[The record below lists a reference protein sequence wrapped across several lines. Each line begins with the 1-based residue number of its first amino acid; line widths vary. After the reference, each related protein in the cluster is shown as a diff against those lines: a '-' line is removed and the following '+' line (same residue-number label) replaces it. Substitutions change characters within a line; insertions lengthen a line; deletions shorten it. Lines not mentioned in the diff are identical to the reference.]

1 MTNGRTF
8 SVLLKFSLPMLLS
21 VAFQQLYNIVDSVI
35 AGNFV
40 SDMALGAIGASYPVT
55 MIFMAVATGGS
66 VGASVVVARLFGSK
80 DYTYMKTAINT
91 ALVSFAVIAALL
103 TIIGCVLCSPMLYLL
118 GTPDDI
124 FADSDIYLRV
134 YVLGLLF
141 LFIYNACN
149 GIFTALGDSK
159 TPLFFLIASSLGNI
173 GLDLLFVIVL
183 DLLFVIVFQMGV
195 AGVAWATFA
204 AQGAAGI
211 AAFFVLLKRVGKIQ
225 SDTPEKPKIFSCGA
239 LKQIS
244 RISVP
249 SILQSSF
256 VSVGNL
262 FVQSLVNSFGSSVIG
277 GYASAIKLN
286 TFAITCFSTL
296 SNSVSNFCAQN
307 IGADKTDRVKTGVKS
322 GMLMCL
328 VVAIP
333 FVVCFLLFGGTLVN
347 LFATQANAEIIAT
360 GSKFLTIVSPFYF
373 FVCIKIVIDGGVRGC
388 GVMTPFMISTCL
400 DLALRVIFAYI
411 LSPFFDSDGIWLSW
425 PVGWVLALVVDLFFY
440 NYYIRKGK
448 AFTASG
454 GESPQTVRRS
464 DDQ

>member
-80 DYTYMKTAINT
+80 NYTYMKTAINT
-91 ALVSFAVIAALL
+91 ALVSFAAIAGVL
-103 TIIGCVLCSPMLYLL
+103 TVIGCALCSPMLTLL

-173 GLDLLFVIVL
+173 AL

-195 AGVAWATFA
+195 AGVA
-204 AQGAAGI
+204 
-211 AAFFVLLKRVGKIQ
+211 AFFVLLRRVGKIQ
-225 SDTPEKPKIFSCGA
+225 SDTPEKPKIFSSDA

-328 VVAIP
+328 VIAIP
-333 FVVCFLLFGGTLVN
+333 FAVCFLLFGGTLVN

-373 FVCIKIVIDGGVRGC
+373 FICIKIVIDGGVRGC

-411 LSPFFDSDGIWLSW
+411 LSPFFGSDGIWLSW

-464 DDQ
+464 DDQRSA

>member
-1 MTNGRTF
+1 MVTDMTSGRTF

-40 SDMALGAIGASYPVT
+40 SDMALGAIGASYPIT

-91 ALVSFAVIAALL
+91 TLVSFAVIAALL
-103 TIIGCVLCSPMLYLL
+103 TVIGCVLCSPMLYLL

-159 TPLFFLIASSLGNI
+159 TPLLFLIASSLGNI
-173 GLDLLFVIVL
+173 GLDLLFVIV
-183 DLLFVIVFQMGV
+183 FQMGV
-195 AGVAWATFA
+195 A
-204 AQGAAGI
+204 
-211 AAFFVLLKRVGKIQ
+211 AFFVLIRRVSKIQ
-225 SDTPEKPKIFSCGA
+225 SNTAEKPKIFSCGA

-286 TFAITCFSTL
+286 TFATTCFSTL

-328 VVAIP
+328 VIAIP
-333 FVVCFLLFGGTLVN
+333 FIVCFLLFGGTLVN

-373 FVCIKIVIDGGVRGC
+373 FICIKIVIDGSVRGC

-400 DLALRVIFAYI
+400 DLGLRVIFAYI
-411 LSPFFDSDGIWLSW
+411 LSPFFGSDGIWLSW
-425 PVGWVLALVVDLFFY
+425 PVGWVLSLIVDLFFY

-448 AFTASG
+448 AFTTSG

-464 DDQ
+464 DDQRSV

>member
-1 MTNGRTF
+1 MVTDMTSGRTF

-80 DYTYMKTAINT
+80 NYTYMKTAINT
-91 ALVSFAVIAALL
+91 ALVSFAAIAGVL
-103 TIIGCVLCSPMLYLL
+103 TVIGCALCSPMLTLL

-173 GLDLLFVIVL
+173 GLDLLFVIV
-183 DLLFVIVFQMGV
+183 FQKGV
-195 AGVAWATFA
+195 AGV
-204 AQGAAGI
+204 
-211 AAFFVLLKRVGKIQ
+211 AAFFVLLRRVGKIQ
-225 SDTPEKPKIFSCGA
+225 SDSPEKPKMFSSDA

-296 SNSVSNFCAQN
+296 SNSVSSFCAQN
-307 IGADKTDRVKTGVKS
+307 IGADKTDRIKTGVKS

-328 VVAIP
+328 VIAIP

-388 GVMTPFMISTCL
+388 GIMTPFMISTCL

-411 LSPFFDSDGIWLSW
+411 LSPFFGSDGIWLSW

-464 DDQ
+464 DDQRSA

>member
-1 MTNGRTF
+1 MTSGRTF

-80 DYTYMKTAINT
+80 NYTYMKTAINT
-91 ALVSFAVIAALL
+91 ALVSFAAIAGVL
-103 TIIGCVLCSPMLYLL
+103 TVTGCALCSPMLTLL

-173 GLDLLFVIVL
+173 GLDLLFVIV
-183 DLLFVIVFQMGV
+183 FQMGV

-211 AAFFVLLKRVGKIQ
+211 AAFFVLFRAQIARALWKEMVCLYRMTLIGKPYRKRK
-225 SDTPEKPKIFSCGA
+225 
-239 LKQIS
+239 
-244 RISVP
+244 
-249 SILQSSF
+249 LQ
-256 VSVGNL
+256 
-262 FVQSLVNSFGSSVIG
+262 
-277 GYASAIKLN
+277 YDECRHPYIKL
-286 TFAITCFSTL
+286 L
-296 SNSVSNFCAQN
+296 VH
-307 IGADKTDRVKTGVKS
+307 GLVMKS
-322 GMLMCL
+322 LHPKPC
-328 VVAIP
+328 
-333 FVVCFLLFGGTLVN
+333 TYT
-347 LFATQANAEIIAT
+347 ATH
-360 GSKFLTIVSPFYF
+360 K
-373 FVCIKIVIDGGVRGC
+373 RH
-388 GVMTPFMISTCL
+388 
-400 DLALRVIFAYI
+400 
-411 LSPFFDSDGIWLSW
+411 
-425 PVGWVLALVVDLFFY
+425 
-440 NYYIRKGK
+440 
-448 AFTASG
+448 
-454 GESPQTVRRS
+454 
-464 DDQ
+464 

>member
-21 VAFQQLYNIVDSVI
+21 VAFQQLY
-35 AGNFV
+35 NFV

-80 DYTYMKTAINT
+80 NYTYMKTAINT
-91 ALVSFAVIAALL
+91 ALVSFAAIAGVL
-103 TIIGCVLCSPMLYLL
+103 TVIGCALCSPMLTLL

-173 GLDLLFVIVL
+173 GLDLLFVIV
-183 DLLFVIVFQMGV
+183 FQMGV
-195 AGVAWATFA
+195 AGVA
-204 AQGAAGI
+204 
-211 AAFFVLLKRVGKIQ
+211 AFFVLLRRVGKIQ
-225 SDTPEKPKIFSCGA
+225 SDTPEKPKIFSSDA

-256 VSVGNL
+256 VSLGNL

-296 SNSVSNFCAQN
+296 SNSVSSFCAQN
-307 IGADKTDRVKTGVKS
+307 IGANKTDRIKTGVKS

-328 VVAIP
+328 VIAIP

-411 LSPFFDSDGIWLSW
+411 LSPFFGSDGIWLSW

-464 DDQ
+464 DDQRSA

>member
-1 MTNGRTF
+1 MTSGRTF

-80 DYTYMKTAINT
+80 NYTYMKTAINT
-91 ALVSFAVIAALL
+91 ALVSFAAIAGVL
-103 TIIGCVLCSPMLYLL
+103 TVIGCALCSPMLTLL

-173 GLDLLFVIVL
+173 GLDLLFVIV
-183 DLLFVIVFQMGV
+183 FQMGV

-211 AAFFVLLKRVGKIQ
+211 AAFFVLLRRVGKIQ
-225 SDTPEKPKIFSCGA
+225 SDTPEKPKIFSSDA

-244 RISVP
+244 RISIP

-296 SNSVSNFCAQN
+296 SNSVSSFCAQ
-307 IGADKTDRVKTGVKS
+307 
-322 GMLMCL
+322 
-328 VVAIP
+328 IP

-411 LSPFFDSDGIWLSW
+411 LSPFFGSDGIWLSW
-425 PVGWVLALVVDLFFY
+425 SVGWVLALVVDLFFY

-464 DDQ
+464 DDQRSA

>member
-80 DYTYMKTAINT
+80 NYTYMKTAINT
-91 ALVSFAVIAALL
+91 ALVSFAAIAGVL
-103 TIIGCVLCSPMLYLL
+103 TVTGCALCSPMLYLL

-173 GLDLLFVIVL
+173 AL

-195 AGVAWATFA
+195 AGVA
-204 AQGAAGI
+204 
-211 AAFFVLLKRVGKIQ
+211 AFFVLLRRVGKIQ
-225 SDTPEKPKIFSCGA
+225 SDTPEKPKIFSSDA

-328 VVAIP
+328 VIAIP

-411 LSPFFDSDGIWLSW
+411 LSPFFGSDGIWLSW

-464 DDQ
+464 DDQRSA

>member
-80 DYTYMKTAINT
+80 NYTYMKTAINT
-91 ALVSFAVIAALL
+91 ALVSFAAIAGVL
-103 TIIGCVLCSPMLYLL
+103 TVIGCALCSPMLTLL

-124 FADSDIYLRV
+124 FADSDIYLKV

-173 GLDLLFVIVL
+173 AL

-195 AGVAWATFA
+195 A
-204 AQGAAGI
+204 
-211 AAFFVLLKRVGKIQ
+211 AFFVLLRRIGKIQ
-225 SDTPEKPKIFSCGA
+225 SDTPEKPKIFSSDA

-296 SNSVSNFCAQN
+296 SNSVSSFCAQN
-307 IGADKTDRVKTGVKS
+307 IGADKTDRIKTGVKS

-328 VVAIP
+328 VIAIP

-388 GVMTPFMISTCL
+388 GIMTPFMISTCL

-411 LSPFFDSDGIWLSW
+411 LSPFFGSDGIWLSW

-464 DDQ
+464 DDQRSA